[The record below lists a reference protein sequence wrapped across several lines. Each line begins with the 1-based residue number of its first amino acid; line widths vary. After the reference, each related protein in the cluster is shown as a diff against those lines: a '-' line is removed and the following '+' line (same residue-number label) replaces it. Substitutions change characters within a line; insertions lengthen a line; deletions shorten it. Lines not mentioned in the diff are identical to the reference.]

1 VKRVLILFFLIVGVG
16 SACAQ
21 KFGLKAGL
29 NYSSISGDDYSYKP
43 GFHAG
48 IFLLINLSE
57 NIKLAPEVLYSAQ
70 GAKFSSGQVDY
81 NYINI
86 PVLVNIY
93 ETKIIFLQLGA
104 QLGIITSAN
113 FSAGGSSSN
122 VIASLNKTDFGL
134 VGGLGADFGM
144 VVINARYNWGLTE
157 IVKSNP
163 SAIVQKS
170 DITTNTTIQISIGI
184 KIN

>member
-1 VKRVLILFFLIVGVG
+1 
-16 SACAQ
+16 
-21 KFGLKAGL
+21 
-29 NYSSISGDDYSYKP
+29 
-43 GFHAG
+43 
-48 IFLLINLSE
+48 LSE

-184 KIN
+184 KMN